1 MRCTPVGVMGYD
13 QIIGTKCG
21 LGLADVQRDGRAAEG
36 LAQELAAQE
45 GGGGAG
51 AGDDLQDLGDDLM
64 LQPGQRLG
72 GHGGQLGL
80 PGRAAGQPGGH
91 GGGAGDARGG
101 CGAHGGGLASGLG
114 LAS

>member
-51 AGDDLQDLGDDLM
+51 AGDDLQDLGDDLV
-64 LQPGQRLG
+64 LQAGQRL
-72 GHGGQLGL
+72 GGQLGL